1 MGGSVIGVIPARW
14 NSVRFPG
21 KPLAS
26 ILGRPMLQHVYERA
40 SSCRLI
46 TELLIATDDDRVAEA
61 AKGFGA
67 KVVMTS
73 TEHPTGT
80 DRVAE
85 AISKV
90 AGSVVVNIQG
100 DEPLLRPESIDKL
113 VSEMTSNPAVG
124 MATLACKI
132 ADPTELES
140 DSCAKVVLDMNDE
153 AIYFSRSKIPYVIGS
168 HPFEFYKHVGVYG
181 YRRDVLDRLAA
192 SPPSP
197 LEIAEGLEQLRALE
211 QGVRIRV
218 VKVSEWG
225 PAVDTPEDIERV
237 EQVLREEK
245 SRA

>member
-1 MGGSVIGVIPARW
+1 VGGGVIGVIPARW

-40 SSCRLI
+40 ASCRLI
-46 TELLIATDDDRVAEA
+46 SELLVATDDDRIAEA
-61 AKGFGA
+61 AKSFGA

-85 AISKV
+85 AASKAV
-90 AGSVVVNIQG
+90 GSVVVNIQG
-100 DEPLLRPESIDKL
+100 DEPLLRPESIDRL
-113 VSEMTSNPAVG
+113 VSEMASSKAVR
-124 MATLACKI
+124 MATLACRV
-132 ADPTELES
+132 ADPDELES
-140 DSCAKVVLDMNDE
+140 SSCAKVVLDGNDE

-168 HPFEFYKHVGVYG
+168 HPFEFYKHIGVYG

-192 SPPSP
+192 SPPTP
-197 LEIAEGLEQLRALE
+197 LETAEGLEQLRALE

-218 VKVSEWG
+218 VKVEGWG

-237 EQVLREEK
+237 EKRLRQKELK
-245 SRA
+245 S